1 VVDAHPSSAQVRA
14 AATDADWRSVDV
26 LVREYLESLPFAVD
40 FQDTDRE
47 LDELPTEYGEPHGV
61 ALLARIDDVDVGV
74 VGVRQLEGDDAELK
88 RMYVRASARGAGAG
102 RLLGERAVSEARRL
116 GYRRL
121 LLDTV
126 SAMTEAIS
134 LYESLGFRPT
144 APYRHNP
151 RPDAA
156 YFELVLR

>member
-1 VVDAHPSSAQVRA
+1 VRDARRSPVEVRA
-14 AATDADWRSVDV
+14 ATTDDDWRSVHV
-26 LVREYLESLPFAVD
+26 LVREYLDSLPFAVD

-47 LDELPTEYGEPHGV
+47 LDELATEYGEPHGV
-61 ALLARIDDVDVGV
+61 ALLARVDGVDVGV
-74 VGVRQLEGDDAELK
+74 VGVRRFDDDDAELK
-88 RMYVRASARGAGAG
+88 RMYVQASARGVGAG
-102 RLLGERAVSEARRL
+102 RLLGESAVGEARRL
-116 GYRRL
+116 GYRRM

-126 SAMTEAIS
+126 STMTEAIS